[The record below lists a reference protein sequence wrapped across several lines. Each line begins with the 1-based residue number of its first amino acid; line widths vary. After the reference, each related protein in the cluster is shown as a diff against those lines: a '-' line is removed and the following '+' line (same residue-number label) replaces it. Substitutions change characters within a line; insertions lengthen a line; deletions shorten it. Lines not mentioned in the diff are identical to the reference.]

1 MRSHR
6 CWNWSMRSRCCWRRW
21 RAAVG
26 VDVGTSIRTCSFFC
40 SSGPGG
46 SMFVGLWRS
55 RRSLEFIVEVCVRVL
70 EKDALWGWG
79 LATSG

>member
-1 MRSHR
+1 
-6 CWNWSMRSRCCWRRW
+6 
-21 RAAVG
+21 
-26 VDVGTSIRTCSFFC
+26 
-40 SSGPGG
+40 
-46 SMFVGLWRS
+46 MFVGLWRS